1 MEEMVSIIIPTYN
14 RAHLIGRAIQSV
26 LDQTY
31 QDYEIIIIDDGSQD
45 NTKEIIAGIVDN
57 RMRYIALE
65 TNQGVAHARNVGIQE
80 ARYDYIAFL
89 DSDDEWL
96 PNKLELQMQKM
107 MESTPNV
114 GVVFC
119 RMSGKKR
126 NSEERYVCP
135 PENYSKEIVE
145 GDIFYPLLLQNVI
158 GVPTM
163 LVRKKSLELI
173 GGFKESLQCLEDWE
187 LVLRIARNWS
197 IGFVDEILVEVHKS
211 EGSISTNTVGYLI
224 TRCYMVSCYRKEM
237 EKAGI
242 LGRIQNDILS
252 VAEKCNIYEEIKEL
266 LNRDIQL

>member
-1 MEEMVSIIIPTYN
+1 MKDMVSIIIPTYN
-14 RAHLIGRAIQSV
+14 RAGIVSRAIQSV
-26 LDQTY
+26 LNQTY
-31 QDYEIIIIDDGSQD
+31 QEYEIIVVDDGSQD
-45 NTKEIIAGIVDN
+45 NTKEIIAGIIDD
-57 RMRYIALE
+57 RIRYIPLE

-107 MESTPNV
+107 QESSSKV
-114 GVVFC
+114 GVIFC
-119 RMSGKKR
+119 RMGGKLR
-126 NSEERYVCP
+126 NSEERFVCP
-135 PENYSKEIVE
+135 PKSYTKEILE
-145 GDIFYPLLLQNVI
+145 GNIFYPLLLKNVI
-158 GVPTM
+158 GTPAM
-163 LVRKKSLELI
+163 LVRKSCLEQT
-173 GGFKESLQCLEDWE
+173 GGFKEALQCIEDWE
-187 LVLRIARNWS
+187 LVLRIAKNWS

-242 LGRIQNDILS
+242 LERIQNDILS

-266 LNRDIQL
+266 LTRDIQL